1 MFLTGEWQWWM
12 NTGFLLNKVYQ
23 NTELPCYFHMGSQQ
37 MLYLYVKAPS
47 SHDISFI
54 YKCVSVILTALFT
67 QVLNRCLR
75 GLFISAPIQ
84 PEQSTAFVIRPFQS
98 RTFWL
103 TWGLFS
109 AVVDCYWSGTS
120 VKRIVWLP
128 PSVCLR
134 TQRGSIWTFIRSVDL
149 PEKHNTMIIYTAVST
164 RNTMHLVNVKWSLD
178 LNYAEWNATETQPW
192 LVLPKSWMNATR

>member
-75 GLFISAPIQ
+75 GLFISSSHSAWTIHCICYKAFSEQDVLTHLRAILSCGWLLLVWHFSQTNSLAPTQCVCQNTEGKHLDIHKLSGSSRETIQ
-84 PEQSTAFVIRPFQS
+84 
-98 RTFWL
+98 W
-103 TWGLFS
+103 
-109 AVVDCYWSGTS
+109 
-120 VKRIVWLP
+120 
-128 PSVCLR
+128 PSIQQLALGIPCTL
-134 TQRGSIWTFIRSVDL
+134 
-149 PEKHNTMIIYTAVST
+149 
-164 RNTMHLVNVKWSLD
+164 
-178 LNYAEWNATETQPW
+178 
-192 LVLPKSWMNATR
+192 